1 MSIENLLFIFFI
13 FYILIGL
20 WVASIVNIFLNLFL
34 EYMDDLATLIIMGVI
49 YALIIITMIAIIVVS

>member
-1 MSIENLLFIFFI
+1 MSIENLLFI

-49 YALIIITMIAIIVVS
+49 YDALISITMIAIIVVS